1 MKSWRIS
8 LLKDPAPV
16 RIWPGKYPWPV
27 HAAGL
32 SPLTLGGRYI
42 SQSTME
48 SFVPSALDTQ
58 LRRWPTPK
66 PGDFIITDFT
76 FGTGERLPELHL
88 HYQTLGTLRT
98 TTSDDGR
105 TTTNAVLIMHGTGGS
120 SENFFNDDFAGQLF
134 NAGQLLD
141 ASRYFIILRDGI
153 GHGHSS
159 KPSNTG
165 LRARFPRY
173 TYEDMIR
180 ADHQLLTQHLGVA
193 HLRLALGTSMGG
205 MHTWLLGG
213 TYPGVVD
220 ALMPLASLPAPI
232 TGRNRMWRKM
242 VIDAICADPSYRD
255 GEYATDKPP
264 LAGLTTAAS
273 IMLLMVSAP
282 LRLQHQ
288 GPTRDAADRWLE
300 EQIAIR
306 VSAMDANDLIY
317 ALEASRE
324 YDPRPGLS
332 RINVPLVAVNSA
344 DDEVNPPELGIL
356 EGEMKSRMKEGLGK
370 AVVLPISEDTRG
382 HSSHTIAVL
391 WKEYLE
397 ELLDKTA

>member
-1 MKSWRIS
+1 MGDWI
-8 LLKDPAPV
+8 
-16 RIWPGKYPWPV
+16 
-27 HAAGL
+27 
-32 SPLTLGGRYI
+32 
-42 SQSTME
+42 
-48 SFVPSALDTQ
+48 PSASDTQ
-58 LRRWPTPK
+58 LQRWPTPSH
-66 PGDFIITDFT
+66 GDYTITNFT
-76 FGTGERLPELHL
+76 FRTGETLPELHL
-88 HYQTLGTLRT
+88 HYQTLGTLHT
-98 TTSDDGR
+98 TTSDEGR

-120 SENFFNDDFAGQLF
+120 SDNFLNDDFAGQLF
-134 NAGQLLD
+134 NAGQPLD

-153 GHGHSS
+153 GHGRSS
-159 KPSNTG
+159 KPSSTG

-173 TYEDMIR
+173 TYEDMVR
-180 ADHQLLTQHLGVA
+180 ADHQLLTEHLGVA
-193 HLRLALGTSMGG
+193 RLRLALGTSMGG

-213 TYPGVVD
+213 TYPRFAD

-242 VIDAICADPSYRD
+242 IIDAIRTDPRYRD
-255 GEYATDKPP
+255 GEYAVGEPP

-282 LRLQHQ
+282 LRLQRE

-300 EQIAIR
+300 DQIATR
-306 VSAMDANDLIY
+306 VRGMDANDLVY

-332 RINVPLVAVNSA
+332 RINVPLTAVNSA
-344 DDEVNPPELGIL
+344 DDQVNPPELGTL
-356 EGEMKSRMKEGLGK
+356 EREISSGMKEGLGK

-382 HSSHTIAVL
+382 HGSHTIAVL
-391 WKEYLE
+391 WKKYLE

>member
-1 MKSWRIS
+1 MGDWI
-8 LLKDPAPV
+8 
-16 RIWPGKYPWPV
+16 
-27 HAAGL
+27 
-32 SPLTLGGRYI
+32 
-42 SQSTME
+42 
-48 SFVPSALDTQ
+48 PSAGDTQ
-58 LRRWPTPK
+58 LRRWPTPTR
-66 PGDFIITDFT
+66 GDFTIANFT
-76 FGTGERLPELHL
+76 FGNGEILSELHL
-88 HYQTLGTLRT
+88 HYQTLGSLRT
-98 TTSDDGR
+98 TISRDGR
-105 TTTNAVLIMHGTGGS
+105 VTTNAVLIMHGTGGS
-120 SENFFNDDFAGQLF
+120 SDNFLNDDFAGQLF

-141 ASRYFIILRDGI
+141 ASRYFIVLRDGI
-153 GHGHSS
+153 GHGRSS
-159 KPSNTG
+159 KPSSTG

-180 ADHQLLTQHLGVA
+180 ADHQLLTEHLGVA

-205 MHTWLLGG
+205 MHTWLLGS
-213 TYPGVVD
+213 TYPGFAD

-242 VIDAICADPSYRD
+242 VIDAIRTDPKYRD
-255 GEYATDKPP
+255 GEYATDEPP

-282 LRLQHQ
+282 LRLQHE
-288 GPTRDAADRWLE
+288 GPTREEADRWLE
-300 EQIAIR
+300 EQIATR
-306 VSAMDANDLIY
+306 VRPMDANDLVY

-324 YDPRPGLS
+324 YDPRPGLP

-356 EGEMKSRMKEGLGK
+356 EREMKSGMKEGLGK
-370 AVVLPISEDTRG
+370 AIVLPISEETRG